1 MSVGSRNGGQQRQ
14 NPTSAQGAGA
24 GPEDWSALK
33 DEVGGIAGAAME
45 RGRTLLGSTLDSAKD
60 QATSYVDQRKD
71 EAAQVVADLAT
82 SLRDA
87 CREFDDRPNIRGFVD
102 SAAGGLEQLADFD
115 PRAQLQRDLRAWR
128 GSGAPPPGLG
138 RDRDDVRRLS
148 RGAVHQEFGREHSR
162 DGGAAPPRRR
172 PGPRFGAGPRPRP
185 GAAARPG
192 AEFAGVDLCPER
204 RLRRIAWQSHKA
216 RASSA

>member
-45 RGRTLLGSTLDSAKD
+45 RGRTLLGSTLEFGKGSG
-60 QATSYVDQRKD
+60 D
-71 EAAQVVADLAT
+71 ELRRPAQGRGRPGRRRSRDLAARRVPRVRRPPEHPR
-82 SLRDA
+82 LR
-87 CREFDDRPNIRGFVD
+87 RQRRGRPR
-102 SAAGGLEQLADFD
+102 AARRFD
-115 PRAQLQRDLRAWR
+115 PRTQLQRDLRARR

-138 RDRDDVRRLS
+138 RDRDDVRRLP
-148 RGAVHQEFGREHSR
+148 RGAVHQELGREHSR
-162 DGGAAPPRRR
+162 DGGAAPSRRR